1 MQVIHVFMMLMLILL
16 IMFVAIA
23 ESHRREHEL
32 KSRQRLKRYQI
43 KFYYK
48 NDDIYIEPELRVFY
62 QTFLRAYNV
71 EDLKRKFKKSW
82 GKAAIIRSITRI
94 NL

>member
-1 MQVIHVFMMLMLILL
+1 MQGFQLFLMLIVILL
-16 IMFVAIA
+16 ITLIIIA
-23 ESHRREHEL
+23 ESHRREHER

-71 EDLKRKFKKSW
+71 EDLKRKFKKGW
-82 GKAAIIRSITRI
+82 GKAAVIRSITRI

>member
-1 MQVIHVFMMLMLILL
+1 MQGFHLFLMLVLILL

-71 EDLKRKFKKSW
+71 EDLKRKFKKVG
-82 GKAAIIRSITRI
+82 GKLR
-94 NL
+94 

>member
-1 MQVIHVFMMLMLILL
+1 MQGFHLFLMLVLILL

-48 NDDIYIEPELRVFY
+48 DDKYIEDELQVCY
-62 QTFLRAYNV
+62 VTFLRAYNV
-71 EDLKRKFKKSW
+71 EDLKHKFKKSW

>member
-1 MQVIHVFMMLMLILL
+1 MQGFHLFLMLVLILL

-23 ESHRREHEL
+23 ESHRREQEI

-48 NDDIYIEPELRVFY
+48 GDKYIEDELKVYYF
-62 QTFLRAYNV
+62 TFARAYNV
-71 EDLKRKFKKSW
+71 EDLKHKFKKEW